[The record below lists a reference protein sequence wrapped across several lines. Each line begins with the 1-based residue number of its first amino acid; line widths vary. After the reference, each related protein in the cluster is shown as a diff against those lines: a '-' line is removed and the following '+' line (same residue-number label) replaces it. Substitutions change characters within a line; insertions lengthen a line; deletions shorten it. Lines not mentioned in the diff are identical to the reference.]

1 MLSQLCLITTESGKI
16 QLYQGGDAI
25 ATQGGETSQT
35 QEEVKELEMPTVSL
49 QPSVQEDFLII
60 DDEEVAEEGPEKKKY
75 KLGGLRGYKPY

>member
-35 QEEVKELEMPTVSL
+35 QEEVKELAMPTVSL
-49 QPSVQEDFLII
+49 
-60 DDEEVAEEGPEKKKY
+60 
-75 KLGGLRGYKPY
+75 